1 MKLTNE
7 EKKILIDEAC
17 DLFSEAAERINKAE
31 KLLKKCGIEICGGFD
46 AEKVPD
52 HELHSRNC
60 HIYAGIQKM
69 SEAVGVKT
77 HIRGKDKSTL
87 YLKYKDLVFLQ
98 IARERTEENLKFTF
112 R

>member
-31 KLLKKCGIEICGGFD
+31 KLLKKCGIEICGGFN
-46 AEKVPD
+46 AEKIQSYQND
-52 HELHSRNC
+52 RNC

-77 HIRGKDKSTL
+77 HIKGNDQSTL

-98 IARERTEENLKFTF
+98 LGKERTAEKAKFTF